1 MSMCVLKSPSDRRR
15 KKNEQGQ
22 VAILFALVFTFMFIL
37 FAFVVDFGHLINN
50 KINLQI
56 AADSAA
62 YAGAAWQARI
72 LNQMGQVNYHIR
84 QDLKELAMRLHV
96 THVRHNRN
104 FPRGSQFV
112 NGGDDLP
119 RGFYPFVCQQAHGY
133 VANSGLRYA
142 SDTNLCRN
150 ASPEFGGLPPIVVP
164 PVIASFDPFAV
175 AIAAQIRQIQQK
187 ANQECR
193 AAANDNR
200 RLVEYLKQ
208 IYEARSRFHVNQMRE
223 LENYLNQVSNETGNL
238 GRENPGKSPISQSAV
253 QSALRNLS
261 FSNRNEFKLEI
272 MQPQT
277 GEYVRLL
284 DNITNASFFFYDFSV
299 VGNGCVGKPAK
310 LDGVAV
316 STGMTKNPAIITYF
330 AVKASSKPSMLF
342 MPQAWVEAAFPELQA
357 FAAAKP
363 FGSRI
368 GPQTTADQLVPVPN
382 RPGNNNPMINFSFRP
397 QDRYGIMN
405 TKIMAFLDSLH
416 PYNSVGRPDG
426 NQTAGWPDPTKPPP
440 IRQPLQA
447 IRAPTVFDALFYTV
461 FPDPGN
467 NINDDYL
474 ETQYAEVLYPD
485 YLEAADPDNN
495 LINLPTP
502 RTPAFLPGGVGSRNK
517 GQGWIQ
523 INADIQNP
531 GGPYGDIN
539 YAQEE
544 KASHS
549 VTGMSSF
556 QTVKGKEISFGF
568 ANKDL
573 MQSAWTPDGR
583 PGRIGYSVKFIGM
596 DALMRTLEVTLDQSG
611 QRGRIANPP
620 TGDPNLNNIYH

>member
-1 MSMCVLKSPSDRRR
+1 MCLLKNPSTRRTR
-15 KKNEQGQ
+15 NERGQ
-22 VAILFALVFTFMFIL
+22 VAILFALVFTFMFIM
-37 FAFVVDFGHLINN
+37 FAFVVDFGHLVNN

-72 LNQMGQVNYHIR
+72 LNHMGQVNYHIR
-84 QDLKELAMRLHV
+84 QDLKELAMRVQV

-104 FPRGSQFV
+104 FPRGSQV
-112 NGGDDLP
+112 ANGGDDLP

-200 RLVEYLKQ
+200 RLVEYLRDT
-208 IYEARSRFHVNQMRE
+208 YGARSRFHVQQMRG
-223 LENYLNQVSNETGNL
+223 LEEYLNSVASENGNL
-238 GRENPGKSPISQSAV
+238 GRENEGKSPIVKSAV

-261 FSNRNEFKLEI
+261 FSNRNEFKLNI
-272 MQPQT
+272 LQPQG
-277 GEYVRLL
+277 GEYIRLE
-284 DNITNASFFFYDFSV
+284 DNITNGSLFFYDFNV
-299 VGNGCVGKPAK
+299 VGDGCVGKPSF
-310 LDGVAV
+310 LDGVQV
-316 STGMTKNPAIITYF
+316 STGMTKNPSLITYF
-330 AVKASSKPSMLF
+330 AVKLSAKPSMLF

-368 GPQTTADQLVPVPN
+368 GPQATADQLVPVPN
-382 RPGNNNPMINFSFRP
+382 RPGNNNRMINFSFKP
-397 QDRYGIMN
+397 QDKFGIMN
-405 TKIMAFLDSLH
+405 AKIMAFLDGLH
-416 PYNSVGRPDG
+416 PYNGVGRPDG
-426 NQTAGWPDPTKPPP
+426 NQTSGWPDPGKSEN

-447 IRAPTVFDALFYTV
+447 IRAPTVFDSIFFTV
-461 FPDPGN
+461 FPDPGSN
-467 NINDDYL
+467 VNEDYL
-474 ETQYAEVLYPD
+474 EPQYAQILYPD
-485 YLEAADPDNN
+485 YLEAAGPDNQD
-495 LINLPTP
+495 IDIPAP
-502 RTPAFLPGGVGSRNK
+502 RTPAFFPGSVGSKNK
-517 GQGWIQ
+517 GNGFVQ
-523 INADIQNP
+523 INADAQNP
-531 GGPYGDIN
+531 GGPYGGIN
-539 YAQEE
+539 YAQEG

-549 VTGMSSF
+549 VTGVSQF
-556 QTVKGKEISFGF
+556 QTVKGKETQFGF
-568 ANKDL
+568 ATKE
-573 MQSAWTPDGR
+573 MMHSGWAPEGK